1 MSESS
6 WPDAATIRDATRS
19 TRYHSTQATLWANLI
34 QLLCPCPPNTPGTR
48 AYTCTTQQGIQK
60 GRDQPPCP
68 EEQTRRKHE
77 LSNSGSTRI
86 LQTTYIHTYNKL
98 IHLWWMRRPPTPHHV
113 LLGRQKWRVG
123 KPQIAYS
130 TAVCTEHV
138 TSGVASVDVKTT
150 A

>member
-68 EEQTRRKHE
+68 GEQTRRKHE
-77 LSNSGSTRI
+77 LSNSASTRI
-86 LQTTYIHTYNKL
+86 LQTTYIHMYVRTINSSTCGGCDVHPYL
-98 IHLWWMRRPPTPHHV
+98 TMCSSA
-113 LLGRQKWRVG
+113 G
-123 KPQIAYS
+123 K
-130 TAVCTEHV
+130 
-138 TSGVASVDVKTT
+138 SGVWGNRRLPT
-150 A
+150 AHPSARSMLRLVLHQLM